1 MPALPLT
8 VKDAAAAL
16 RDGTLTSLEL
26 TTAALSRAD
35 RLDQELGTFLARF
48 DEPALARAAAAD
60 DELRSGTDRG
70 PLHGIPVGIKDILPA
85 VEGPTTAQSLVL
97 DPAWGAG
104 KDAPVVR
111 RLRRAG
117 AVIVGKTSTMEF
129 AIGMPDPT
137 KPFPVPR
144 NPWDTATWAGGS
156 SSGTGNG
163 VAAGMFLAGVGT
175 DTGGSIRI
183 PAAYCGVSG
192 HMPTFS
198 LVPKSGCTP
207 LGFTLD
213 HVGPLARSA
222 WDCAAMLAAMAGHDP
237 SDPCSADRPV
247 PDYLGAL
254 DGSLAGVRVGVMS
267 TADGTGAAVQSCLDE
282 AVAALARLGA
292 DVSDVVIPLYQEVTA
307 AALVTMGAEA
317 CAYHHNDLA
326 ARWGDYAYR
335 TRLMVTWGAM
345 VSGADYVQAQRVRRV
360 GQRALAGVLADVD
373 VIVMLTSSVTAPA
386 LTSMHNV
393 GEMMGRVQTPY
404 WDAVGNPVL
413 AVPIG
418 FVDGMPVSMQ
428 IAGRPFQDAAV
439 LRAGDAYQRV
449 TDWHLR
455 VPELALDHAEA

>member
-8 VKDAAAAL
+8 VQEAAAAF
-16 RDGTLTSLEL
+16 RDGTLTSVEL
-26 TTAALSRAD
+26 TTALLARAD
-35 RLDQELGTFLARF
+35 RLDPELGTFLARF
-48 DEPALARAAAAD
+48 DGPALERAAHAD
-60 DELRSGTDRG
+60 DELRAGHDRG
-70 PLHGIPVGIKDILPA
+70 PLHGVPIGVKDILA
-85 VEGPTTAQSLVL
+85 AAEGPTTAQSLVL

-111 RLRRAG
+111 RLREAG
-117 AVIVGKTSTMEF
+117 AVIVGKTTTMEF
-129 AIGMPDPT
+129 AIGLPDPA

-144 NPWDTATWAGGS
+144 NPWDTSTWAGGS

-183 PAAYCGVSG
+183 PAAFCGVTG

-222 WDCAAMLAAMAGHDP
+222 WDCAAMLTAMAGHDP
-237 SDPCSADRPV
+237 SDPYSADRSV
-247 PDYLGAL
+247 PDYVAAL
-254 DGSLAGVRVGVMS
+254 DGVLAGTRIGVVSFPDQMAPGVR
-267 TADGTGAAVQSCLDE
+267 SCFDD
-282 AVAALARLGA
+282 AVATLGRLGA
-292 DVSDVVIPLYQEVTA
+292 ETTGVVIPLYHEVTA
-307 AALVTMGAEA
+307 ASLVTMAAEA

-326 ARWGDYAYR
+326 SRWGDYAHR
-335 TRLMVTWGAM
+335 TRVMVTWGAL

-360 GQRALAGVLADVD
+360 GQRALAGVLGEVD
-373 VIVMLTSSVTAPA
+373 LIVTPTTSVTAPPLA
-386 LTSMHNV
+386 SMDNV
-393 GEMMGRVQTPY
+393 GEMLGRIHTPY

-418 FVDGMPVSMQ
+418 FADGMPVSMQ
-428 IAGRPFQDAAV
+428 IAGSPFADAAV

-449 TDWHLR
+449 TDWHRR
-455 VPELALDHAEA
+455 VPELALDHAGA